1 MTMPRFIL
9 EPSATATW
17 QRAVQE
23 AARVAVTELDED
35 RESYLVFLLMRYLRA
50 ADLLRAVLALEFLES
65 FDKPRRHRC
74 DALRRVGD
82 QCLVIAGL
90 FPEQAARRRVRLS
103 YFVELGRSAYS
114 GVAEA
119 EAAVNAEL
127 YHGLA
132 ATFVDLADVLR
143 ALRSRER
150 RPLMSLMEAVE
161 RHLDTGSALAA
172 SCVAEFTDASP
183 LPGSRGVH

>member
-23 AARVAVTELDED
+23 AARETVTELDED
-35 RESYLVFLLMRYLRA
+35 RESYLVFLLMRYLRT

-65 FDKPRRHRC
+65 FEKPRRHRC

-90 FPEQAARRRVRLS
+90 FPEQAARGGYGCRIS
-103 YFVELGRSAYS
+103 STSA
-114 GVAEA
+114 
-119 EAAVNAEL
+119 AAP
-127 YHGLA
+127 
-132 ATFVDLADVLR
+132 T
-143 ALRSRER
+143 
-150 RPLMSLMEAVE
+150 
-161 RHLDTGSALAA
+161 AA
-172 SCVAEFTDASP
+172 SP
-183 LPGSRGVH
+183 RPRRR

>member
-1 MTMPRFIL
+1 
-9 EPSATATW
+9 
-17 QRAVQE
+17 
-23 AARVAVTELDED
+23 
-35 RESYLVFLLMRYLRA
+35 
-50 ADLLRAVLALEFLES
+50 
-65 FDKPRRHRC
+65 
-74 DALRRVGD
+74 
-82 QCLVIAGL
+82 
-90 FPEQAARRRVRLS
+90 
-103 YFVELGRSAYS
+103 
-114 GVAEA
+114 
-119 EAAVNAEL
+119 VNAEL

-183 LPGSRGVH
+183 LSGGRRVH